1 MGTGNRSDLY
11 PTAMDT
17 FLLKEDTIVPGT
29 ITFLKD
35 GSDKVTSLTIT
46 LLEGGTIVAAKIL

>member
-17 FLLKEDTIVPGT
+17 FLLKEDTIVSGT
-29 ITFLKD
+29 INFSKD
-35 GSDKVTSLTIT
+35 GLNKVKIMKRTSCPR
-46 LLEGGTIVAAKIL
+46 KDS